1 MGRISYDNVGTK
13 FDACDR
19 KRRYDT
25 GYYRKTERKKRNERQ
40 NQSYGAV
47 GRGSLLFQF
56 STLAGQDPIFI

>member
-40 NQSYGAV
+40 NQSDGAV
-47 GRGSLLFQF
+47 GRGFTAISILN
-56 STLAGQDPIFI
+56 SCRSRPIFI